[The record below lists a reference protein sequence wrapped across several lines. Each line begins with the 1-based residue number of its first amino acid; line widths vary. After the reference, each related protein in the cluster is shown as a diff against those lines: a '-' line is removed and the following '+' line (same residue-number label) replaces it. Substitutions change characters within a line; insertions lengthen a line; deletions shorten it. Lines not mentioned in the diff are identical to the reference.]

1 MKFIDNLK
9 TKIKNFKVD
18 DARVNF
24 NNTMS
29 DLESNGK
36 MLWVTVVAA
45 VIVMVLTCLAVF
57 FMTVKGAEQVLVPNV
72 EGKDWAT
79 AEMEMQQKELYPKIQ
94 MRYTDDPNDEGKV
107 ISQSPDGGAIVKAGS
122 RVTLTISRGVIVDHV
137 GKYIGLNID
146 DVRNEL
152 ISMFAGSAR
161 PLIVLAE
168 PAYKASNEP
177 LGTILEQDPP
187 EGTEIAN
194 PVTVKLIVSRGP
206 AFENTRPPKVINTS
220 IEGMYRIMNTNKV
233 VFDYSSIAAND
244 SSDYGKIVNQQTF
257 EEEYIENYTR
267 MAVTVALPKNGRA
280 TIDKVDYKF
289 GIFSANLPDYPF
301 AVDMELAA
309 LMKDG
314 SRNSIVTFK
323 HTGGSVT
330 VPYCL
335 EEDCTLVLT
344 VAGKE
349 KAKFKVN

>member
-1 MKFIDNLK
+1 MKIFEKAKN
-9 TKIKNFKVD
+9 KIKNFKVE

-24 NNTMS
+24 NDKMS
-29 DLESNGK
+29 ELESNGN
-36 MLWVTVVAA
+36 MLWITIVAA
-45 VIVMVLTCLAVF
+45 VVVMFLACLAVF
-57 FMTVKGAEQVLVPNV
+57 FLTVKGAEQVLVPNV
-72 EGKDWAT
+72 EGKDWST
-79 AEMEMQQKELYPKIQ
+79 AEIEMQQKELYPKIQ
-94 MRYTDDPNDEGKV
+94 LRYTDDPNDEGKI
-107 ISQSPDGGAIVKAGS
+107 ISQSPSGGAIVKAGS

-137 GKYIGLNID
+137 GNYIGQNLD

-177 LGTILEQDPP
+177 LGTILEQEPA

-206 AFENTRPPKVINTS
+206 AYENTRPPKLINTS
-220 IEGMYRIMNTNKV
+220 IEGMYRVMNTNKI
-233 VFDYSSIAAND
+233 VFDYTSIGTSDA
-244 SSDYGKIVNQQTF
+244 SDYGKVVSQQEF

-267 MAVTVALPKNGRA
+267 MSVTIALPKNGKA
-280 TIDKVDYKF
+280 TIDKVDYKY
-289 GIFSANLPDYPF
+289 GIFKANLPDYPF
-301 AVDMELAA
+301 AADMELSAV
-309 LMKDG
+309 MSDG
-314 SRNSIVTFK
+314 SRTSIVTFK

-335 EEDCTLVLT
+335 EEDCTLILT

-349 KAKFKVN
+349 KAKFNVN